1 MNLLINLLLH
11 ATMVWR
17 RFILWP
23 AFTRKLNA
31 PDQVQQAVLQSI
43 LQRNSRTRFGEA
55 HQFATITSPAEYAL
69 RVPLQTYEDLRP
81 YIERQQQGSPGELTS
96 EEPLLFAQTS
106 GTTGKPKYIPILQR
120 SIDGAR
126 ENQRLFSYG
135 IYSAI
140 PGLFAGK
147 SLGFV
152 SPAIEGKLPSGI
164 PYGSMSGLIYRTQPW
179 LLRRKY
185 VVPAAVFEIND
196 YELKYFIIA
205 AFALAEPRITY
216 IGAANPSTFVKIADV
231 IRNCASRLQAAL
243 ETGEL
248 PGLDRV
254 APDLARQIKPYFKP
268 HPRRAVALQTLLAAP
283 SAALFSGLWPD
294 LKALSCWREGSCRV
308 VLPAV
313 RKLLNPAVPLL
324 ELGYLSSEA
333 RGSLPVAPL
342 EHREAPTLHQNYFE
356 FIERSDWESGRP
368 MIKTLAQLEIGRAY
382 YVIITTPSGL
392 YRYFMNDVI
401 TVDGRW
407 KKTPTIKFV
416 EKGAGVTS
424 ITGEKLYESQ
434 VIAAA
439 SAALAQAE
447 TTAAFFVMVADEE
460 NQRYRFY
467 LEAPFDGTDGLMD
480 RFEAELSAQNLE
492 YKAKRLSGRLG
503 PTALKI
509 LQAGTSEAFKAHFIA
524 KGQREA
530 QFKFIR
536 LHTRARLT
544 FNLDAHVVEETP

>member
-1 MNLLINLLLH
+1 MNRLINLLLH
-11 ATMVWR
+11 ATMLWR
-17 RFILWP
+17 RFTLWL
-23 AFTRKLNA
+23 AFTRKLGT

-43 LQRNSRTRFGEA
+43 LQRNGRTRFGEA
-55 HQFATITSPAEYAL
+55 HQFATITSTEEYAA

-81 YIERQQQGSPGELTS
+81 YIERQQQGSPRELTS

-106 GTTGKPKYIPILQR
+106 GTTGKPKYIPVLQR

-140 PGLFAGK
+140 PGLFSGK

-152 SPAIEGKLPSGI
+152 SPAVEGTLPSGI
-164 PYGSMSGLIYRTQPW
+164 PYGSMSGLIYRSQPW

-185 VVPAAVFEIND
+185 VVPAAVFEVTD

-205 AFALAEPRITY
+205 AFAVAEPHITY
-216 IGAANPSTFVKIADV
+216 IGAANPSTFLKIADV
-231 IRNCASRLQAAL
+231 IRTHASRLLVAL
-243 ETGEL
+243 ETGEI
-248 PGLDRV
+248 PGLNRITP
-254 APDLARQIKPYFKP
+254 ALAEEIRPHFKAKPL
-268 HPRRAVALQTLLAAP
+268 RARALREFLAGT
-283 SAALFSGLWPD
+283 SAVLFSGLWPD
-294 LKALSCWREGSCRV
+294 LKAISCWREGSCRV

-313 RKLLNPAVPLL
+313 RKLLFPAVPLL
-324 ELGYLSSEA
+324 ELGYLASEA
-333 RGSLPVAPL
+333 RGSLPIAPL
-342 EHREAPTLHQNYFE
+342 QHREVPTLHQNYFE

-368 MIKTLAQLEIGRAY
+368 IIKTVGQLEIGRAY
-382 YVIITTPSGL
+382 YVIITTPAGL

-401 TVDGRW
+401 MVDGHW

-416 EKGAGVTS
+416 EKGAGVTN

-434 VIAAA
+434 VTAAA
-439 SAALAQAE
+439 AAALAQVE
-447 TTAAFFVMVADEE
+447 TIAAFFVMVADEE
-460 NQRYRFY
+460 SQRYHFY
-467 LEAPFDGTDGLMD
+467 LEAPTLGTDGLLE

-503 PTALKI
+503 PTALKF
-509 LQAGTSEAFKAHFIA
+509 LHAGTSEAFKAHFVA
-524 KGQREA
+524 SGQREA

-544 FNLDAHVVEETP
+544 FDLDAHVIETTA